1 MKDTEPRPAPE
12 HKDRQDADS
21 PGNESE
27 PLNHQYDDIDREFY
41 IEGAGDG

>member
-1 MKDTEPRPAPE
+1 MKEHGTPARAE

-27 PLNHQYDDIDREFY
+27 PLNHQYDDIDKEFY
-41 IEGAGDG
+41 TEGAGDG